1 MRFVNVKS
9 LLKIAGLVLII
20 VSIAFLFC
28 IPAGIIYSEPI
39 SPFIYSTVVT
49 LIPGL
54 LLYFLMPTSISERV
68 SIRDGYLSV
77 TIGWLTLTLA
87 GALPYLISG
96 TIPQL
101 INAFFE
107 SVSGFT
113 TTGATALSDV
123 ESMPKSILLWRSMT
137 HWIGGIG
144 VILLV
149 ILILPTL
156 KVGGYNL
163 FSLESSMKQKIL
175 PKTRSIAG
183 TILLIY
189 IAMTVLEIILLSL
202 GGMNLF
208 ESICHTFGTVATGGF
223 STRNTSISEYSPY
236 IQYVIAAFMF
246 LAAISYVAFYFI
258 VKGQFRKVKN
268 YEELWFYI
276 FFNTAAIVVTTLILY
291 IGTDRTFGL
300 SFRHGLFQAV
310 SQVTGTGYA
319 TTDYMLWPLFGWF
332 FMFLLM
338 PAGGCTGSTA
348 GGIKMARHLI
358 VLRNLKTI
366 FRKLQHQN
374 AIIPIQLNNRTIP
387 DNLNSTMLVFI
398 LLYIIITFA
407 GMAILQLSGVPVE
420 EAAGASLTSISN
432 VGPGLGAS
440 GNFGHYSAFNPVAK
454 GTMIILML
462 IGRLEIFTIL
472 ALFTRSFWKN

>member
-39 SPFIYSTVVT
+39 FPFIYSSTIT

-87 GALPYLISG
+87 GTLPYLISG

-175 PKTRSIAG
+175 PKTRSIAI

-189 IAMTVLEIILLSL
+189 SAMTILEIILLSL

-223 STRNTSISEYSPY
+223 STRNTSISGYSPY

-276 FFNTAAIVVTTLILY
+276 FFSTAAIVVTTLILY

-366 FRKLQHQN
+366 FRKFQHQN
-374 AIIPIQLNNRTIP
+374 AIIPIKLNNRIIP

-407 GMAILQLSGVPVE
+407 GMAIMQLSGVSVQ

-440 GNFGHYSAFNPVAK
+440 GNFGHYNAFNPVAK